1 MSRLP
6 RAAIGPCLWLVLAC
20 GAAPEAD
27 PRPDVWLLT
36 VDTLRADRLGFAGHP
51 GARTPHL
58 DRLAREGV
66 VFSDA
71 QTPVPRTTQSIASIF
86 TGRYPSQHGVLR
98 LGDALAPEAS
108 TLAEMLRGAG
118 YWTGAVSANGVAG
131 PGEGLDQGFEAF
143 TDSATLHERYG
154 VPTRGIHGAEPV
166 VGSAEAATREALRL
180 LESASSPRLL
190 WVHYMDPHFMYNPP
204 APFNQIVDWRHFTF
218 YRDRLRARPVQA
230 ATFFDHRGLS
240 KRWLPQVSALYDAE
254 IAYVDHWIGRL
265 LEAADRDT
273 LVVFT
278 SDHGESLGEHG
289 YYFEHGDFVY
299 QASMAIPLVFRWPG
313 RIAAGVR
320 IDAPVSSL
328 DILPTLLRLVGLEP
342 SSGSDVAGIDLG
354 ALLRVGAASEPAV
367 PRVHY
372 GLSGEALLWGNP
384 RREKGGPRWTLAR
397 RGRWKLV
404 RAPGK
409 EGVRFELYDLE
420 VDPDESTDLATRE
433 PERVAELAA
442 LLERGPA
449 ASLAPA
455 APPTLPLEVE
465 AELRA
470 LGYVE

>member
-1 MSRLP
+1 MI
-6 RAAIGPCLWLVLAC
+6 RATIGHCLLFVLAC
-20 GAAPEAD
+20 GAAPAAD

-98 LGDALAPEAS
+98 LGDVLAPEAS

-131 PGEGLDQGFEAF
+131 PGQGLDQGFEAF

-154 VPTRGIHGAEPV
+154 VPTQGIRGAEP
-166 VGSAEAATREALRL
+166 SMSAAEAATREALRM

-204 APFNQIVDWRHFTF
+204 APFNQVVDWRDFTY
-218 YRDRLRARPVQA
+218 YRDRLRIRPVQA
-230 ATFFDHRGLS
+230 ATFFNHRGLS
-240 KRWLPQVSALYDAE
+240 KRWLPQLSALYDAE

-265 LEAADRDT
+265 LAAADRDT

-320 IDAPVSSL
+320 SDAPVSSL
-328 DILPTLLRLVGLEP
+328 DILPTLLGLVGLEP
-342 SSGSDVAGIDLG
+342 SSGSDVAGVDL
-354 ALLRVGAASEPAV
+354 AAHLRGGAASQPAV
-367 PRVHY
+367 PRVHH
-372 GLSGEALLWGNP
+372 GVSGEALLQGNP
-384 RREKGGPRWTLAR
+384 RREKGGPPWNMVR

-420 VDPDESTDLATRE
+420 ADPIESTDLATHE
-433 PERVAELAA
+433 PKRVAELAA
-442 LLERGPA
+442 LLGRGPA
-449 ASLAPA
+449 APRAPA
-455 APPTLPLEVE
+455 ALPTLPPEVE